1 MENFSGV
8 TVAEADACGYL
19 NVAAQDQLV
28 AFIDKHCLIRS
39 TTPAMA
45 RLLGYGQPQELIGHF
60 YGHFFT
66 VLDAGS
72 QLQSSCKFPRDLDPV
87 VRCLNSGEGCL
98 NAAAFIPG
106 TETGTHLF
114 EGTVGP
120 VYGPGH
126 SLGGALLIGRNV
138 SRTDPRP

>member
-1 MENFSGV
+1 MENFRGV
-8 TVAEADACGYL
+8 DAATADACGYL
-19 NVAAQDQLV
+19 NVAAEDQLV
-28 AFIDKHCLIRS
+28 AFIDKQCLIRS
-39 TTPAMA
+39 ATPAMA

-66 VLDAGS
+66 VMDAGS
-72 QLQSSCKFPRDLDPV
+72 QLGSSCIFPRDLDPV
-87 VRCLNSGEGCL
+87 ARCLSSGEGCL
-98 NAAAFIPG
+98 NAAAFTPG

-126 SLGGALLIGRNV
+126 SLGGALLIGRDVTRND
-138 SRTDPRP
+138 RTP